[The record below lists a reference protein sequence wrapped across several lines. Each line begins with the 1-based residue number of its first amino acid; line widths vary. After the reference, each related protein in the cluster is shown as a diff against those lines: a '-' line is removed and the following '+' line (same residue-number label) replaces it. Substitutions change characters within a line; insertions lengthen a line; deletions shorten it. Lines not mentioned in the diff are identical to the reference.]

1 MKTKLLFS
9 LLIVFFALSGCDT
22 AKQVEGAY
30 NMTQCKYNYKSISS
44 LSLAGMDLSKGVSLT
59 HIPQITSVLSGKSSS
74 IPLNF
79 TLNLDVTNPNQS
91 AALLQ
96 GLQYAVSIDGIEF
109 TTGRVNQALN
119 IASGET
125 QVLPLTIGFD
135 VATMMKGESKNAVEN
150 IVKNFI
156 GIGSEK
162 SNVTIQLKPSF
173 KIGTQVITSPY
184 NIPVSFSFGGKK

>member
-1 MKTKLLFS
+1 MKTRVLLFLS
-9 LLIVFFALSGCDT
+9 AIFFALSGCDT

-30 NMTQCKYNYKSISS
+30 NMTQCKYDYKSISA
-44 LSLAGMDLSKGVSLT
+44 LSLAGMDLSNGISLT
-59 HIPQITSVLSGKSSS
+59 HIPQITSLLSGKSSS

-91 AALLQ
+91 AAFLQ

-109 TTGRVNQALN
+109 TTGKVNQSLN
-119 IASGET
+119 IPSGGT

-135 VATMMKGESKNAVEN
+135 VATFMKGESKNAVEN
-150 IVKNFI
+150 IVKNFV

-173 KIGTQVITSPY
+173 KIANQIITSPY
-184 NIPVSFSFGGKK
+184 NVPVSFSFGGKK